1 MKTLKLELA
10 SKPGVVN
17 HKKKIFTKDNFD
29 KLKGS
34 DKIKKKFEK
43 GEFYLI
49 YGDLEEGEDI
59 GSRDIIGRVID
70 WSDNEITVEIP
81 DDIIQKYNIGNV
93 QYYVEMCTKT
103 KEVDTNYKVNK
114 KEKSNGDKEED
125 ESVTLVEHEEIE
137 CFKLVDDRY
146 NSRGVFKTRV
156 PMILVR
162 YHRELCPELM
172 DIEINEKGDFIDLR
186 AAENVTLKEGE
197 SALISLGV
205 SIRLPEGYWGQFV
218 PRSSTYKNFSIIQSN
233 SFAVIDESY
242 CGDDDIWKMPVIALR
257 DTEIKVN
264 DRICQFR
271 IVKKY
276 PFNIMEIEK
285 LDGENR
291 GGFGSTGTN

>member
-1 MKTLKLELA
+1 MKTIKLELA

-17 HKKKIFTKDNFD
+17 HKKRIFTKDNFD
-29 KLKGS
+29 KLRKS
-34 DKIKKKFEK
+34 DKVKEKFDK
-43 GEFYLI
+43 GEFRLI
-49 YGDLEEGEDI
+49 YGDLEEGQEL
-59 GSRDIIGRVID
+59 SSKDIIGKVID
-70 WSDNEITVEIP
+70 WTENEVTAEVP
-81 DDIIQKYNIGNV
+81 DDIIQKYNIGNGNI

-103 KEVDTNYKVNK
+103 KEIDKNYKIDK
-114 KEKSNGDKEED
+114 KEKSGDKED
-125 ESVTLVEHEEIE
+125 PTTLVEHEEIE
-137 CFKLVDDRY
+137 CFKLVDDRF
-146 NSRGVFKTRV
+146 NSRGVFRSRV

-162 YHRELCPELM
+162 YHREICPELL

-186 AAENVTLKEGE
+186 AAENITLKKGE

-218 PRSSTYKNFSIIQSN
+218 PRSSTYKNFGIIQSN

-242 CGDDDIWKMPVIALR
+242 CGDNDIWKMPVIAER

-276 PFNIMEIEK
+276 PFNIMEVEQ